1 MLTCYVDIAT
11 RSIVDLVQPGELTGD
26 WTITRINVPKLH
38 RGQGWGHTMLLR
50 VLRDADEDQVALQ
63 LEINPSDGLDF
74 KELRAWYERHGFRE
88 MQSGY
93 FRRAPIRKAFRDT
106 QRAPEEAQNGTI

>member
-11 RSIVDLVQPGELTGD
+11 RSIVDLVAPGELTGD

-38 RGQGWGHTMLLR
+38 RGQGWGTSMLLR

-63 LEINPSDGLDF
+63 LEVNPSDGLDD
-74 KELRAWYERHGFRE
+74 EALRAWYRRHGFRD

-93 FRRAPIRKAFRDT
+93 LRRAPRR
-106 QRAPEEAQNGTI
+106 PEHGTI